1 MTMGFILREGLTG
14 FKKARMPFMS
24 GVVTI
29 MLATLMIGTAILA
42 GDNALIFI
50 KNLQAEFDIEIFFQA
65 NTPSEKIQI
74 TAEYIANHNSVSAFQ
89 YVSSDDAANIFKEE
103 FGEDIYIILDY
114 NPLPASIRVSF
125 KEEYRY
131 LHHVNQIIDSVTA
144 LGYIENISFKKDL
157 FLRLQKTLNLFM
169 LASGGVVVLLIL
181 GAVMVTANMSRLI
194 ILARFD
200 FIETMRLIGASD
212 SIIKAPFLLDGSLQ
226 GFIGGSLAIGAIYGL
241 FQLVVHNLGS
251 EIILSDII
259 NQPILMI
266 GLIAFAVILGILG
279 SYRAARRF
287 VNLVI

>member
-287 VNLVI
+287 VKLVI

>member
-103 FGEDIYIILDY
+103 FGEDIYIILDF

-287 VNLVI
+287 VKLVI

>member
-1 MTMGFILREGLTG
+1 
-14 FKKARMPFMS
+14 
-24 GVVTI
+24 
-29 MLATLMIGTAILA
+29 
-42 GDNALIFI
+42 
-50 KNLQAEFDIEIFFQA
+50 
-65 NTPSEKIQI
+65 
-74 TAEYIANHNSVSAFQ
+74 
-89 YVSSDDAANIFKEE
+89 
-103 FGEDIYIILDY
+103 
-114 NPLPASIRVSF
+114 
-125 KEEYRY
+125 
-131 LHHVNQIIDSVTA
+131 
-144 LGYIENISFKKDL
+144 
-157 FLRLQKTLNLFM
+157 M

-287 VNLVI
+287 VKLVI